1 MNFDLFWDLVI
12 STQQSLGLS
21 DPVLPRQRKRPPRYE
36 GTAQAFF
43 PSDPKEFYKTIYFE
57 SLDAAVQTI
66 TDRFDQEDFNI
77 YAKMEQVLIL
87 AAMKGNYNE
96 ELQTVLEF
104 YQNDFCKSELESQL
118 EILGQMNIS
127 KTGDK
132 ISFLDVRSHL
142 KSLSASQLTYIQ
154 QVVNLAQLVLLM
166 PATNAVSERSA
177 SAMRRIK
184 TYLRTSMTQARLNN
198 LMVVHV
204 HKHLTDNISP
214 AFILNEFVR
223 GGEGRLSYFGT
234 F

>member
-1 MNFDLFWDLVI
+1 
-12 STQQSLGLS
+12 
-21 DPVLPRQRKRPPRYE
+21 
-36 GTAQAFF
+36 
-43 PSDPKEFYKTIYFE
+43 
-57 SLDAAVQTI
+57 
-66 TDRFDQEDFNI
+66 
-77 YAKMEQVLIL
+77 MEQVLIL

-132 ISFLDVRSHL
+132 ISFLDVLSHL